1 MRRWARLTLA
11 VLAAGVILVVATI
24 VAAGVAGA
32 PTDCSDAVAASRRLS
47 QDRDDCATRTYLR
60 FRGAS

>member
-1 MRRWARLTLA
+1 MGRWVQLVLA

-24 VAAGVAGA
+24 VAAGAARA
-32 PTDCSDAVAASRRLS
+32 PKDCIDAVATSRRLS
-47 QDRDDCATRTYLR
+47 QDRNDCATRTYLR